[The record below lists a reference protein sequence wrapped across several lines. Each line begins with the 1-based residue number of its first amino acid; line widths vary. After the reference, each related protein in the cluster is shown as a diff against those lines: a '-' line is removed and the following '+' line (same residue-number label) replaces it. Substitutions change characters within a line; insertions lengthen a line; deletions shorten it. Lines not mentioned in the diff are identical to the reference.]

1 MLNANLIASY
11 ASSASESATAYGYVL
26 ISKTSESGVTTQH
39 TFKNQLSNFAR
50 AQAAYMWVGPTAAN
64 YIVPTVPSSIQI
76 GTGAPVAPLTNVD
89 PTDTALWAPMG
100 GTGTKVL
107 DFSTVWL
114 NYTSQYSVTYNVGEA
129 VGAWTEAGLFD
140 ALGNMF
146 AHVQLIGFSKL
157 SGDTVTV
164 QWNVLHIG
172 N

>member
-1 MLNANLIASY
+1 MLDANLTASY
-11 ASSASESATAYGYVL
+11 ARESATAFGLV
-26 ISKTSESGVTTQH
+26 IINKTSESGVLTKH

-50 AQAAYMWVGPTAAN
+50 AQAANMWVGPTAAN
-64 YIVPTVPSSIQI
+64 YVVPTVPSSIQI
-76 GTGAPVAPLTNVD
+76 GTGAPIAPLTSVD
-89 PTDTALWAPMG
+89 PTDIALWAPMG
-100 GTGTKVL
+100 GTGIKVL

-114 NYTSQYSVTYNVGEA
+114 NYTSQYSTTFNTGEA

-140 ALGNMF
+140 TLGNMF
-146 AHVQLIGFSKL
+146 AHVQLTGFSKL